1 MNWMPSNGI
10 YCIPANTLTSVDV
23 QLVPMQ
29 RSTSGFRSVMI
40 PISSTKILIVE
51 SHRAEGFGDRL
62 SKGTYGVTTYV
73 VDTTLDNDRSG
84 EGTGQGKTRYASLV
98 ITPTA
103 STRGLSDSQF
113 NRQGAGITDSLMLE
127 GESVSYAG
135 VTISLVKTGDY
146 DTVRV
151 SK

>member
-1 MNWMPSNGI
+1 
-10 YCIPANTLTSVDV
+10 
-23 QLVPMQ
+23 
-29 RSTSGFRSVMI
+29 MI

-84 EGTGQGKTRYASLV
+84 ESIGQGKTRYSSLV

-103 STRGLSDSQF
+103 STRGFSDAQF
-113 NRQGAGITDSLMLE
+113 DRPSSSGITDSLMLQ

-146 DTVRV
+146 DTVRI

>member
-1 MNWMPSNGI
+1 
-10 YCIPANTLTSVDV
+10 
-23 QLVPMQ
+23 
-29 RSTSGFRSVMI
+29 MI

-84 EGTGQGKTRYASLV
+84 ESIGQGKTRYASLV

-103 STRGLSDSQF
+103 AMRGFSDAQF
-113 NRQGAGITDSLMLE
+113 DRPSSSGITDSLMLQ

-135 VTISLVKTGDY
+135 ITISLVKTGDY
-146 DTVRV
+146 DTVRI